1 LSDPP
6 LPRRVA
12 AEKLNPYVFRNL
24 SQGQGTSVPRQNNS
38 RGGGRQRRQAAF
50 ERGATQHHEFIG
62 EAAPERAEAERQ
74 KLAHLHEFEEQ
85 EAVRAMAAELQHLA
99 DRDSR
104 PLRVPR
110 SREEAIDL
118 YDRLRDEARD
128 RLDEMPKLAQ
138 ERLQRMPAP
147 VRGAV
152 HVAQNAAVV
161 LLVPLRAGYALVSD
175 LLRMPGNMFRIL
187 TRQEA

>member
-1 LSDPP
+1 MFSGAFHTT
-6 LPRRVA
+6 RGHR
-12 AEKLNPYVFRNL
+12 
-24 SQGQGTSVPRQNNS
+24 VPRQNNS
-38 RGGGRQRRQAAF
+38 RGGARKRRQAAF

-85 EAVRAMAAELQHLA
+85 EAVRAMATQLQHLS
-99 DRDSR
+99 DRDAR

-110 SREEAIDL
+110 SREEAADL
-118 YDRLRDEARD
+118 FERLRDVARE
-128 RLDEMPKLAQ
+128 RLDEMPRLAQ
-138 ERLQRMPAP
+138 ERLEKMPP
-147 VRGAV
+147 RVRGAV

-161 LLVPLRAGYALVSD
+161 LMVPLRAGYELVSD
-175 LLRMPGNMFRIL
+175 VLRIPGTMFRIL